1 MVASARIVAS
11 WVLGV
16 FRDRSKVV
24 MLQLYKSLIRS
35 KFEYCSP
42 LLNPSIVRDI
52 ETIED
57 VQRFFTNRIS
67 GMSDVSYWDRL
78 TAIKLQ
84 SLQRRRERYIIIHTW
99 KTITGYVPN
108 DLEMQFVESSRF
120 GIQATVPS
128 LKTSA
133 SSKAK
138 ASYDKSFHVKAAQL
152 WNLHPATTKNFDSL
166 DKFKISLSTFL
177 RRFPDKPPVTGYLI
191 LVFFA

>member
-1 MVASARIVAS
+1 MGTRRLPRQVKS
-11 WVLGV
+11 L
-16 FRDRSKVV
+16 

-35 KFEYCSP
+35 KLEYCSP
-42 LLNPSIVRDI
+42 PWNPSIVRDI

-57 VQRFFTNRIS
+57 EQRFFTNRIS

-78 TAIKLQ
+78 IALKLQ

-99 KTITGYVPN
+99 KTITGDVPN
-108 DLEMQFVESSRF
+108 DLGMQCVESRRF

-138 ASYDKSFHVKAAQL
+138 ACYDKSVYVKAAQL
-152 WNLHPATTKNFDSL
+152 
-166 DKFKISLSTFL
+166 
-177 RRFPDKPPVTGYLI
+177 
-191 LVFFA
+191 

>member
-1 MVASARIVAS
+1 MVASARKVAS
-11 WVLGV
+11 WVLSV

-35 KFEYCSP
+35 KLEYCSP
-42 LLNPSIVRDI
+42 LWNPSIVRDI

-67 GMSDVSYWDRL
+67 GMSDLSYWDRL
-78 TAIKLQ
+78 TALKLQ

-99 KTITGYVPN
+99 KTITGYVHN
-108 DLEMQFVESSRF
+108 DLGMQFVESRRF
-120 GIQATVPS
+120 GIQTTVPS

-138 ASYDKSFHVKAAQL
+138 ACYDKSFHVKTA
-152 WNLHPATTKNFDSL
+152 
-166 DKFKISLSTFL
+166 
-177 RRFPDKPPVTGYLI
+177 
-191 LVFFA
+191 

>member
-1 MVASARIVAS
+1 
-11 WVLGV
+11 
-16 FRDRSKVV
+16 

-35 KFEYCSP
+35 KLEYCSP
-42 LLNPSIVRDI
+42 LWNPSIFRDI

-67 GMSDVSYWDRL
+67 GMSDLSYWDRL
-78 TAIKLQ
+78 TALKLQ

-108 DLEMQFVESSRF
+108 DLEIQFVESRRF

-138 ASYDKSFHVKAAQL
+138 ACYDKSFNVKATQCTAMEPSSRYNKEL
-152 WNLHPATTKNFDSL
+152 
-166 DKFKISLSTFL
+166 
-177 RRFPDKPPVTGYLI
+177 
-191 LVFFA
+191 